1 MTTILTTIPERPMAK
16 GSNNGPAV
24 PAVFLPPLGAGAA
37 ASLAKAGYAVR
48 VIAAKAGERTAES
61 HACRK
66 SGGADVTQAS
76 SVVSPKPPSG
86 SF

>member
-1 MTTILTTIPERPMAK
+1 MTTILTTIQQWAR
-16 GSNNGPAV
+16 STRSL
-24 PAVFLPPLGAGAA
+24 FPLGAGAA

-48 VIAAKAGERTAES
+48 VIAAKAWERTAES
-61 HACRK
+61 HAYRK
-66 SGGADVTQAS
+66 SGGAEVKQAS